1 MLKITHN
8 LGKAR
13 TGIFKVNNK
22 KIETPFFMP
31 VATKAAPR
39 HVLSEQLNTIGAK
52 AIIANSLLLS
62 LKPGN
67 QLIKK
72 HGGLHKFMNYK
83 DIIFTDSGGF
93 QVIRDFCQK
102 ITDKGIHFKS
112 PFDGSHHLL
121 TPKECMQNQNTI
133 ASDIAMVLDLMPLP
147 NQNRS
152 QVLYSLNKTYEW
164 AKLCKQFHK
173 NKKQLLF
180 GICQGGFHK
189 DLRKKSIQQ
198 ITSLDF
204 DGYALGGLAIGEP
217 QKKTYDSMKTTS
229 LLPEN
234 KLRYTMGI
242 GHPDDIIQAVKQG
255 IDCFDS
261 VYPTQVARHNFML
274 TSKGIL
280 KITNKA
286 FQNDKKPIDSNC
298 NCFVCKN
305 YSRAYIRYLTKIN
318 EPNAYILKS
327 YHNLYYMQKFME
339 RLREKI
345 KKGKSL

>member
-1 MLKITHN
+1 
-8 LGKAR
+8 
-13 TGIFKVNNK
+13 
-22 KIETPFFMP
+22 
-31 VATKAAPR
+31 
-39 HVLSEQLNTIGAK
+39 
-52 AIIANSLLLS
+52 
-62 LKPGN
+62 
-67 QLIKK
+67 
-72 HGGLHKFMNYK
+72 MNYK

>member
-164 AKLCKQFHK
+164 AKLCKQFH
-173 NKKQLLF
+173 
-180 GICQGGFHK
+180 
-189 DLRKKSIQQ
+189 
-198 ITSLDF
+198 
-204 DGYALGGLAIGEP
+204 
-217 QKKTYDSMKTTS
+217 
-229 LLPEN
+229 
-234 KLRYTMGI
+234 
-242 GHPDDIIQAVKQG
+242 
-255 IDCFDS
+255 
-261 VYPTQVARHNFML
+261 
-274 TSKGIL
+274 
-280 KITNKA
+280 
-286 FQNDKKPIDSNC
+286 
-298 NCFVCKN
+298 
-305 YSRAYIRYLTKIN
+305 
-318 EPNAYILKS
+318 
-327 YHNLYYMQKFME
+327 
-339 RLREKI
+339 
-345 KKGKSL
+345 